1 MDGVIDTLRTDPD
14 LRPPIERHGRLSI
27 VPTDDLLARFV
38 VSVLRQQVSMAS
50 AAATRRRLFEA
61 VEVPPDTL
69 DADDDTLRD
78 AGLSRQRTRCVT
90 NVAAA
95 FRDRGYTLDSLAGM
109 DDRAVVDV
117 QHRSDP
123 LERRRQPQQLSGVA
137 RRREEQSIRDH
148 VDIRLDR
155 DRAVLDCHGR
165 VLSTEPHR
173 LVAEVLDRVQNRLR
187 LLAVVERQHADA
199 DSTVRAIR
207 HADPFRSAAERYAGR
222 PRPPAVSDPPDSA
235 GVNR

>member
-1 MDGVIDTLRTDPD
+1 MDEAIDTLRTDPD
-14 LRPPIERHGRLSI
+14 LRPPIERHDCLSI

-117 QHRSDP
+117 Q
-123 LERRRQPQQLSGVA
+123 
-137 RRREEQSIRDH
+137 
-148 VDIRLDR
+148 
-155 DRAVLDCHGR
+155 
-165 VLSTEPHR
+165 
-173 LVAEVLDRVQNRLR
+173 NRLR

-199 DSTVRAIR
+199 DSIVRAIR